1 MLGIVLAT
9 HGTLSDGL
17 KDAATVI
24 MGAVENIATVN
35 LYQGDDV
42 QALGEKI
49 STAVHQVNQQEGVL
63 ILVDLLSASPYNQ
76 SVLTINQLEKELQEE
91 VYVIGGTNLPM
102 VLEAINHQLLQT
114 PIVSAAQAVIDQGE
128 DSVAFWHISNETP
141 AAGDEDDDDD
151 F

>member
-42 QALGEKI
+42 QALGEK
-49 STAVHQVNQQEGVL
+49 
-63 ILVDLLSASPYNQ
+63 
-76 SVLTINQLEKELQEE
+76 SVPRYIKSINKK
-91 VYVIGGTNLPM
+91 GC
-102 VLEAINHQLLQT
+102 
-114 PIVSAAQAVIDQGE
+114 
-128 DSVAFWHISNETP
+128 
-141 AAGDEDDDDD
+141 
-151 F
+151 

>member
-42 QALGEKI
+42 QALGEKNQYRGTSSQ
-49 STAVHQVNQQEGVL
+49 STRRGA
-63 ILVDLLSASPYNQ
+63 DLSR
-76 SVLTINQLEKELQEE
+76 LTER
-91 VYVIGGTNLPM
+91 
-102 VLEAINHQLLQT
+102 
-114 PIVSAAQAVIDQGE
+114 
-128 DSVAFWHISNETP
+128 
-141 AAGDEDDDDD
+141 
-151 F
+151 

>member
-17 KDAATVI
+17 KDAAAVI

-49 STAVHQVNQQEGVL
+49 STAVHPVNQQEGVL
-63 ILVDLLSASPYNQ
+63 ILVDLLSAS
-76 SVLTINQLEKELQEE
+76 LTTSQ
-91 VYVIGGTNLPM
+91 
-102 VLEAINHQLLQT
+102 
-114 PIVSAAQAVIDQGE
+114 
-128 DSVAFWHISNETP
+128 F
-141 AAGDEDDDDD
+141 
-151 F
+151 